1 MSDATSEIPPPLE
14 PVTQEPADKRPHV
27 LRQIWRLAAEHPPI
41 IAIGTWNWNGK
52 GRISGW
58 QRMSPPQ
65 IPVGLLKSPPFCRL
79 RTRVLNDDRIKEMH
93 AKRARESGVG
103 YRARKAHQLAQDQ
116 RNRRQEAYCD
126 KHGTK
131 AWIVRAAKHR
141 GRAATEA
148 QHGDPQQAVAGESTV
163 VLTARQRHQ
172 LHRQRLQEEAEI
184 LAREIVWRRERK
196 AKKWDDTLTIWDEL
210 CARHHGDGCP
220 VVEIPSPPDSPPR
233 RRAPSTPTLPCAA
246 ATLPSSSPPRALAIT
261 INVSTSVRLVHR
273 SSAVPPTTP
282 RSRTVTSASS
292 LTSGTTQTISPR
304 TQGHRA
310 RDDGRDLD
318 ETMARLNLVDHFSAA
333 GLEGEGGGN
342 PE

>member
-14 PVTQEPADKRPHV
+14 PVTHPRLSVPAFSQRTG
-27 LRQIWRLAAEHPPI
+27 RQAPARSAANLE
-41 IAIGTWNWNGK
+41 ARRRASSNY
-52 GRISGW
+52 RD
-58 QRMSPPQ
+58 
-65 IPVGLLKSPPFCRL
+65 RL
-79 RTRVLNDDRIKEMH
+79 RVRILNDDRIKEMH
-93 AKRARESGVG
+93 AKRARESGAG
-103 YRARKAHQLAQDQ
+103 YCARKAHQLAQDQ
-116 RNRRQEAYCD
+116 RDRHQEAYCD

-148 QHGDPQQAVAGESTV
+148 QHGDPQQPAAGERAV
-163 VLTARQRHQ
+163 VLTARQRHHLQ
-172 LHRQRLQEEAEI
+172 RQRMQEEAEI
-184 LAREIVWRRERK
+184 LAREIVWRREVNGVSNGTWRK
-196 AKKWDDTLTIWDEL
+196 ARTWDDALAIWDEL

-233 RRAPSTPTLPCAA
+233 RCAPSTPTLPCAA
-246 ATLPSSSPPRALAIT
+246 ATLPSSTSSARPRTLGIT
-261 INVSTSVRLVHR
+261 INVSTSVRLVRR
-273 SSAVPPTTP
+273 SSAVPPTMP
-282 RSRTVTSASS
+282 RSRTVTSTSS
-292 LTSGTTQTISPR
+292 LTSGTTRTISPR

-318 ETMARLNLVDHFSAA
+318 ETMARLNLVDDFSAT